1 MRFAWRTGMKNR
13 LNALTEQIIGAALD
27 VHRELGPGLL
37 ESAYEACLTLELLQ
51 RDLRVER
58 QVALPVVY
66 RGHTLDCAYRIDL
79 LVENEVVVEVK
90 SVEKIEPVHP
100 SQLLSYLRLSK
111 RSVGLLINFN
121 VKWLV
126 SDGVKRV
133 VNGFPEWEDL

>member
-1 MRFAWRTGMKNR
+1 MVTNFALSPGMKDR
-13 LNALTEQIIGAALD
+13 LNALTEQIIGAAVA

-37 ESAYEACLTLELLQ
+37 ESAYEACLMLELLQ
-51 RDLRVER
+51 RGLRVER
-58 QVALPVVY
+58 QVGFPVEY
-66 RGHTLDCAYRIDL
+66 RGHTLDCAYRMDL

-90 SVEKIEPVHP
+90 SVQTIEPVHP

-133 VNGFPEWEDL
+133 VNGFPE

>member
-1 MRFAWRTGMKNR
+1 VVTNFALSPGMKDR
-13 LNALTEQIIGAALD
+13 LNALTEQIIGAAVA

-37 ESAYEACLTLELLQ
+37 ESAYEACLMLELLQ
-51 RDLRVER
+51 RGLRVER
-58 QVALPVVY
+58 QVGFPVEY
-66 RGHTLDCAYRIDL
+66 RGHTLDCAYRMDL

-90 SVEKIEPVHP
+90 SVQTIEPVHP

-133 VNGFPEWEDL
+133 VNGFPE